1 MCDEPS
7 QLHCS
12 TGYTERW
19 SAVDGALA
27 SRGNHGNSNKIQQ
40 SEDQQPVGVLTA
52 LTSLGMTQAG
62 LRYRVSANR
71 TEPQSLALT
80 RRVLALSQRLSSK
93 GSDTKTCRS
102 RSLESLRAQQR
113 LRPVRLACGCRRGWA
128 RSTSDS
134 SAQQARR
141 GGRSPR
147 TLGCLS
153 LVGRAAPCIVPVD
166 VIQWT

>member
-12 TGYTERW
+12 TGYMEGW

-40 SEDQQPVGVLTA
+40 SENY
-52 LTSLGMTQAG
+52 SLGVTQAV
-62 LRYRVSANR
+62 LRYGVSAYR
-71 TEPQSLALT
+71 TEPRSLALT
-80 RRVLALSQRLSSK
+80 RRVLAFSQRLSSPQK
-93 GSDTKTCRS
+93 KKTVVLVRWGACAGLSNGSGRS
-102 RSLESLRAQQR
+102 DPS
-113 LRPVRLACGCRRGWA
+113 VVCRRGWA
-128 RSTSDS
+128 CSTSDS
-134 SAQQARR
+134 SALQARR

-153 LVGRAAPCIVPVD
+153 LVGRAAPL
-166 VIQWT
+166 

>member
-12 TGYTERW
+12 TGYMERW

-40 SEDQQPVGVLTA
+40 SEDY
-52 LTSLGMTQAG
+52 SLGVTQAV
-62 LRYRVSANR
+62 LRYGVSANR
-71 TEPQSLALT
+71 PEPQSLAMT
-80 RRVLALSQRLSSK
+80 RRVLAFSQSRSSK
-93 GSDTKTCRS
+93 GSDTKTCGS
-102 RSLESLRAQQR
+102 RSLGSLRAQQR
-113 LRPVRLACGCRRGWA
+113 LRPVRLACGFSEGWA
-128 RSTSDS
+128 CSTSDS
-134 SAQQARR
+134 SALQARR

-153 LVGRAAPCIVPVD
+153 LVGRAAPL
-166 VIQWT
+166 